1 MFKELNILG
10 PFFKEPTREISVREC
25 ARILRIAPAT
35 ASKDL
40 KALEKRGYL
49 RHRKERMLD
58 LYKADLE
65 SANYRDIKTY
75 HTIQTLRSSQLLDS
89 LDEFYLRPTIILFGS
104 CAKGIDT
111 MSSDIDL
118 AIISEKKK
126 EFPKL
131 LEFEKKLGREL
142 QIFAINS
149 IKDLRNKHLMN
160 SVLNGIVLQGE
171 VQWM

>member
-10 PFFKEPTREISVREC
+10 PFFREPTREMGVREY
-25 ARILRIAPAT
+25 ARIQRIAPAT

-40 KALEKRGYL
+40 KALEKQGYL

-65 SANYRDIKTY
+65 SWHYRDIKTY
-75 HTIQTLRSSQLLDS
+75 HTIRTLRSSQLLDS

-104 CAKGIDT
+104 TAKGIDT
-111 MSSDIDL
+111 ENSDIDL
-118 AIISEKKK
+118 VIISEKKK
-126 EFPKL
+126 EFPRLK
-131 LEFEKKLGREL
+131 EFEKKLGREL
-142 QIFAINS
+142 QIFAVNS